1 MLINDKKD
9 LARAYKEP
17 YAWPGGY
24 PVYLLLR
31 DGALLCRKCFKGEYR
46 SIIWDLDNK
55 CNTGWSPYGIEA
67 LYEGPEY
74 CGHCGEKLESAYG
87 DIDFFDEA
95 NLFEEGED
103 DE

>member
-1 MLINDKKD
+1 M
-9 LARAYKEP
+9 
-17 YAWPGGY
+17 G
-24 PVYLLLR
+24 
-31 DGALLCRKCFKGEYR
+31 
-46 SIIWDLDNK
+46 
-55 CNTGWSPYGIEA
+55 PYGMEA

>member
-46 SIIWDLDNK
+46 SIVWDLDNE
-55 CNTGWSPYGIEA
+55 CNTGWDLMAWKHYTRVQSIA
-67 LYEGPEY
+67 
-74 CGHCGEKLESAYG
+74 A
-87 DIDFFDEA
+87 IVA
-95 NLFEEGED
+95 RN
-103 DE
+103 